1 MTPLT
6 IGSLFSG
13 IGGLELG
20 LQRGLSAAGVPTR
33 TLWQVEQSPFCRK
46 ILGRHWPHAQ
56 RYTDVRTVTASSVDP
71 VDILCGGFPCQDL
84 SVAGKRAGLEGDR
97 SGLFYEMARI
107 VREIRPRIWVMENV
121 PNIVNL
127 GLSSVLSEVAA
138 CGYDARWGMLRA
150 SDVGAPHRRER
161 WFCVAWLADN
171 DRKRGTARARLP
183 AIKRADL
190 PDTDRGDGRGSS
202 VAHSGS
208 ARHQGGERSWSAETP
223 GPPIGHP
230 AERNT
235 KLGAVDDTPEERS
248 RIARPPRAGGRPA
261 DTGSGGGRLARHRG
275 GASVTGL
282 GGELDG
288 IPARLDI
295 PRRWPAPPGGRQH
308 AWEPPRTRPR
318 QQHDRDRLKALG
330 NSVVPACAE
339 IIGRFIGSELVT
351 LPVR

>member
-84 SVAGKRAGLEGDR
+84 SVAGKQTGLEGDR

-127 GLSSVLSEVAA
+127 GLPAVLSEVAA

-150 SDVGAPHRRER
+150 DDPLVGSPHRRER
-161 WFCVAWLADN
+161 WFCVCWLADSIGSDLRSISGN
-171 DRKRGTARARLP
+171 FRRPQSSPEGEGDQREWGRSATGSRGEAQLADSIGHRPQGIKQARP
-183 AIKRADL
+183 ATRPAYRAAGAGE
-190 PDTDRGDGRGSS
+190 RGPTQPEVGRG
-202 VAHSGS
+202 
-208 ARHQGGERSWSAETP
+208 
-223 GPPIGHP
+223 
-230 AERNT
+230 
-235 KLGAVDDTPEERS
+235 
-248 RIARPPRAGGRPA
+248 IA
-261 DTGSGGGRLARHRG
+261 
-275 GASVTGL
+275 
-282 GGELDG
+282 G
-288 IPARLDI
+288 IPARLDS
-295 PRRWPAPPGGRQH
+295 PHRWPAPPGPQH
-308 AWEPPRTRPR
+308 PWEPPRTRAR
-318 QQHDRDRLKALG
+318 QPHDRERLKALG
-330 NSVVPACAE
+330 NAVIPACAE
-339 IIGRFIGSELVT
+339 IIGRFIAAELLEVE
-351 LPVR
+351 